1 MIESYKKA
9 LKDYYETQKEGDQI
23 SSLLN
28 PTPAGLRGMLILKME
43 EELNDSDKRIIENFF
58 DIPFTEVTLN
68 KLRSET
74 DKFKAL
80 ANFLKEKSG
89 GSDLRR
95 LEMIALILDFNQ
107 RPYRK
112 FEKHYSKI
120 SEGDDIVDK
129 EEVIFDSKEP
139 NVESSNNEVEKPE
152 IEEVADKRSDV
163 VEIGINTPKVI
174 GASEEISMKNQNK
187 VPLKKI
193 GIIGIVSVI
202 IGISLFLNFKT

>member
-80 ANFLKEKSG
+80 ANFL
-89 GSDLRR
+89 
-95 LEMIALILDFNQ
+95 
-107 RPYRK
+107 
-112 FEKHYSKI
+112 
-120 SEGDDIVDK
+120 
-129 EEVIFDSKEP
+129 
-139 NVESSNNEVEKPE
+139 
-152 IEEVADKRSDV
+152 
-163 VEIGINTPKVI
+163 
-174 GASEEISMKNQNK
+174 
-187 VPLKKI
+187 
-193 GIIGIVSVI
+193 
-202 IGISLFLNFKT
+202 